1 VEDLVQV
8 INAAGKMTAL
18 GASAVDPVVANA
30 VGSAL
35 QTYFDMAQLME
46 WAGQE
51 LAHVTGAEAG
61 MPVASAAAGIVTA
74 VAACITRDD
83 LRRIDM
89 LPQSEPP
96 HEVMILRSHVVN
108 FGASIEQM
116 IRLGGGVPVEVG
128 TVNKASKEQLASSLT
143 LRTAAILYVVSHHV
157 IAEGSIPL
165 AHVVECARAQGVP
178 VIVDAA
184 AEMDLQKYRSAGANL
199 IIYSGQKA
207 IGGPTSGVLVGRE
220 DLIRAAKLNAR
231 GIGRAMKVS
240 KEAIVGLMTAIHG
253 YVERDGFTEDQ
264 KQAERMERL
273 VALLGDIPGVDVE
286 LVRDETRPIT
296 RVSLYLGQ
304 AAPLSAFDLIGAL
317 EAGAPSIRTRNH
329 RAVEGT
335 ILFDPRTLRDGD
347 ETVIAQRVRD
357 ILGLSAATV
366 RDCQD

>member
-1 VEDLVQV
+1 MENLVQV

-18 GASAVDPVVANA
+18 GASAVDLAVAED
-30 VGSAL
+30 VGRAL
-35 QTYFDMAQLME
+35 QTYFDMAQLMD
-46 WAGQE
+46 WAGRE

-61 MPVASAAAGIVTA
+61 MPVASATAGIVTA

-83 LRRIDM
+83 LRRVEM

-96 HEVMILRSHVVN
+96 HEVVILRSHLVN

-128 TVNKASKEQLASSLT
+128 TVNKTSTEQFASALT
-143 LRTAAILYVVSHHV
+143 PRTAAILYVISHHV
-157 IAEGSIPL
+157 VAEGSIPL
-165 AHVVECARAQGVP
+165 MNVVECASARGIS

-184 AEMDLQKYRSAGANL
+184 AEMDLQMYRTAGASL

-207 IGGPTSGVLVGRE
+207 VGGPTSGVLVGRE
-220 DLIRAAKLNAR
+220 DLIRAAKLNAG

-240 KEAIVGLMTAIHG
+240 KEAIVGLMTALHA
-253 YVERDGFTEDQ
+253 YVERDVAMEDQ

-273 VALLGDIPGVDVE
+273 AALLGDIPGGEVR
-286 LVRDETRPIT
+286 LIRDETRPIT
-296 RVSLYLGQ
+296 RVSLHLGRE
-304 AAPLSAFDLIGAL
+304 APLSAFDLISAL

-335 ILFDPRTLRDGD
+335 IVFDPRPLRDGD
-347 ETVIAQRVRD
+347 ETVIAQRIHD
-357 ILGLSAATV
+357 ILGLPSATA
-366 RDCQD
+366 RECQD